1 METAVPKKVLQYHI
15 HKKLGSGFAGDLYEA
30 WDSGLDRIVTLRI
43 IRDELAKDE
52 SFAVQLSTSAFSAR
66 ELDHPNICRY
76 YGVEES
82 EGVMIAIMEYVSGQ
96 MLRKRIEQAPL
107 DVNHFLDFAVQI
119 SRGLKALHDT
129 GMTHKYITS
138 GNIIISDNG
147 TPKFLDVSIAPTPQM
162 MKQED
167 ELIAAHKL
175 AYFAPEILDG
185 HSASVYSDQ
194 YSLGITFY
202 ECLTGKLPFEGV
214 TRKEL
219 INKIGSSQPLDHKS
233 SEIKNGHI
241 VLLINKMIAKAPSER
256 FTDVEEL
263 IMTLEEIGEFHK
275 KGIEVMKIKPG
286 AQLRSRIYMMTS
298 LMFLLAVTLWL
309 LVTSLTK

>member
-1 METAVPKKVLQYHI
+1 MEMSHQKKILQYHI

-52 SFAVQLSTSAFSAR
+52 SFAAQLSNSAFSAR
-66 ELDHPNICRY
+66 ELDHPNVCRC

-82 EGVMIAIMEYVSGQ
+82 DGIMIAIMEYVSGEI
-96 MLRKRIEQAPL
+96 LRERIERGPF

-129 GMTHKYITS
+129 GLTHKYITS
-138 GNIIISDNG
+138 SNIIISDTG

-167 ELIAAHKL
+167 ELIAANKL

-185 HSASVYSDQ
+185 HTDSVYSDQ

-219 INKIGSSQPLDHKS
+219 IHRICSSSPLDRENN
-233 SEIKNGHI
+233 EIKNGHI
-241 VLLINKMIAKAPSER
+241 ILLINKMMAKAPRER
-256 FTDVEEL
+256 FNDVEEL
-263 IMTLEEIGEFHK
+263 ILTLEEIEEIHK
-275 KGIEVMKIKPG
+275 KGIEVIKIKPRS
-286 AQLRSRIYMMTS
+286 QLRSRIYMTTS
-298 LMFLLAVTLWL
+298 LAFLLVITFWL
-309 LVTSLTK
+309 LLSSFTK